1 MKKVLLVD
9 TNFSAAP
16 IHDHM
21 VQAGNAVF
29 VCGCNPHD
37 YLAKSSK
44 NYINIDYSNL
54 DQMRDLIQSLA
65 IDHIVPGCNDRSY
78 QVCAALSTCG
88 PFSGLDS
95 CETTEIINNKEKF
108 RAFAAQIGLPV
119 PRVIP
124 VEQIGDIW
132 PLIVKPVDAYSGR
145 GMTII
150 QESEASSLQAAIQQ
164 AESFSKTK
172 TCIIEE
178 LVSGQLYSHSA
189 FLKNGSIEID
199 FVVEEHGTANPFVV
213 DTSRVINDFPPD
225 MLQCIRS
232 CVLQIAR
239 YLNLIDGLI
248 HTQFIAHGN
257 SFWLIEITRRCP
269 GDLYSQLIESST
281 GFRYA
286 EAFSKPFL
294 NQQVNKYNQRLQ
306 KSYVLRHTISQ
317 PNDKIF
323 DSLQFNVPLQIEK
336 FVALSLSGDQVKG
349 SPFGRIGL
357 LFIKAFS
364 ENDLSMLLE
373 RTLDRDLYT
382 IH

>member
-21 VQAGNAVF
+21 VQAGNIVF
-29 VCGCNPHD
+29 VCGSNPHD

-44 NYINIDYSNL
+44 NYINIDYSDL

-78 QVCAALSTCG
+78 QVCAALNACG

-95 CETTEIINNKEKF
+95 CETTEIINNKGKF
-108 RAFAAQIGLPV
+108 RAFATQIGLPV

-124 VEQIGDIW
+124 IEQVGDFW

-145 GMTII
+145 GITIVK
-150 QESEASSLQAAIQQ
+150 ESEASSLLAAIQQ

-178 LVSGQLYSHSA
+178 FVSGQLFSHSA
-189 FLKNGSIEID
+189 FFTDRTIEED
-199 FVVEEHGTANPFVV
+199 FIVEEHGTANPFVV
-213 DTSRVINDFPPD
+213 DTSRVINDFPID
-225 MLQCIRS
+225 MLQRIRS
-232 CVLQIAR
+232 CVLKIAIH
-239 YLNLIDGLI
+239 LNLVNGLI
-248 HTQFIAHGN
+248 HTQFIAHGK

-269 GDLYSQLIESST
+269 GDLYSQLIENST
-281 GFRYA
+281 GFPYA
-286 EAFSKPFL
+286 EAFTKPFL
-294 NQQVNKYNQRLQ
+294 NQQVTNYNQRLQ
-306 KSYVLRHTISQ
+306 KSYILRHTISH
-317 PNDKIF
+317 PIEKIYK
-323 DSLQFNVPLQIEK
+323 SLQFNAPLQIDK
-336 FVALSLSGDQVKG
+336 FVALSLSGDEIKG
-349 SPFGRIGL
+349 SPFGRIAL
-357 LFIKAFS
+357 LFIKTFS
-364 ENDLSMLLE
+364 EKELSILLE
-373 RTLDRDLYT
+373 RTLNRNLYT